1 MRQQQGGQV
10 DPNEIKQI
18 VSTADYAL
26 LVQRAEE
33 WGRELERQG
42 LRMAQIRRVFGE
54 VKRLTM
60 RWEPVRLRMLRPKL
74 AYIATR
80 AGRGGQM
87 LRSILT
93 PGIDAIFEAQDENV
107 QQQRFKVLADL
118 FEAALA
124 YFYAAER
131 QGGDEKWL
139 RAN

>member
-1 MRQQQGGQV
+1 MKQQQSGQV
-10 DPNEIKQI
+10 TPDEIKRI
-18 VSTADYAL
+18 VSTADYEL
-26 LVQRAEE
+26 LVQQAEE

-60 RWEPVRLRMLRPKL
+60 RWEPIRLRMLRPKL

-93 PGIDAIFEAQDENV
+93 PGIDAVFEAQDENV

-118 FEAALA
+118 FEALLA
-124 YFYAAER
+124 YFYAAGR
-131 QGGDEKWL
+131 QGG
-139 RAN
+139 R

>member
-10 DPNEIKQI
+10 IPDEIKQI
-18 VSTADYAL
+18 VSTGDYAL

-60 RWEPVRLRMLRPKL
+60 RWEPIRLRMLRPKL
-74 AYIATR
+74 AYIAAR

-93 PGIDAIFEAQDENV
+93 PGIDTVFEASRRECAAAAV
-107 QQQRFKVLADL
+107 QSSGRPL
-118 FEAALA
+118 
-124 YFYAAER
+124 
-131 QGGDEKWL
+131 
-139 RAN
+139 

>member
-1 MRQQQGGQV
+1 
-10 DPNEIKQI
+10 

-33 WGRELERQG
+33 WGRELEQQG

-87 LRSILT
+87 LRNILT

-118 FEAALA
+118 FEALLA